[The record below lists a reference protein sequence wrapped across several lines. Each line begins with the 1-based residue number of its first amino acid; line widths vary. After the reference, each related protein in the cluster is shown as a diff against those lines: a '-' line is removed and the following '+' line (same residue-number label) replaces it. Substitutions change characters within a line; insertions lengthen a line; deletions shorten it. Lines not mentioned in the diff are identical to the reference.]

1 MLQAYKV
8 PNARFI
14 ESPPTTR
21 HQRFNPVLP
30 ISTDLALAGVT
41 VAISFLPSYGVKNV
55 TIAFLPPDSIRILG
69 GKQDIARCQSTLPVS
84 SFSRESQILRERQD
98 LPAVNCIHQRRH
110 GDIPGAQP
118 RDKDLPAR

>member
-1 MLQAYKV
+1 MLKTV
-8 PNARFI
+8 PYCANHVSVHPPLSQIRVGALLLTIRTGFCKSAICAITKSRF
-14 ESPPTTR
+14 R
-21 HQRFNPVLP
+21 
-30 ISTDLALAGVT
+30 
-41 VAISFLPSYGVKNV
+41 
-55 TIAFLPPDSIRILG
+55 
-69 GKQDIARCQSTLPVS
+69 VS